1 MPDMGWIQLM
11 KRAAMEAVS
20 ASKPCSYCIGIVTGE
35 SPLEIKVS
43 QTVSVD
49 ADFLDIPERMTDY
62 NTRIEIDGITH
73 KCVVKNRLKTGDRV
87 LLLRKAGGQR
97 FAVIDRVVV

>member
-1 MPDMGWIQLM
+1 MPDMGWVQLM

-20 ASKPCSYCIGIVTGE
+20 ASKPCSYCIGMVTGE
-35 SPLEIKVS
+35 KPLEIKVS
-43 QTVSVD
+43 QTIIVD
-49 ADFLDIPERMTDY
+49 EEFLDIPERMAGCEAE
-62 NTRIEIDGITH
+62 IEIDGIVH
-73 KCVVKNRLKTGDRV
+73 KCVIKNSLKTGDKV